1 MYLVIRTG
9 NFGARKLIFLV
20 ELVTILVGE
29 TETEARMPDSVSM
42 DEAAVC
48 PLLDVFLFL
57 AAGSMAEMVGHL
69 HSGFSW
75 VFSLLGSSVLIIHQD
90 IGRGRS

>member
-9 NFGARKLIFLV
+9 NFGARQLIFLE

-29 TETEARMPDSVSM
+29 TETEERMPDSDSM
-42 DEAAVC
+42 DEAVMC

-57 AAGSMAEMVGHL
+57 AAVSMAEMVGHL
-69 HSGFSW
+69 HTGFSW

-90 IGRGRS
+90 TGRGRS